1 MKQVYRIDN
10 DGFYL
15 EPVILH
21 LETIE
26 VEVKLPIP
34 VTEEKIIEGEIESED
49 PPVEEQELEP
59 EILDEPPYDVSET
72 EEEPVES
79 TEPVEETPEEAEEEI
94 PQPNKI
100 IVLEYIYNVP
110 EDCVEVAPPS
120 FYKAKWDGEEWIE
133 VGVKPPE
140 PPPKV
145 TNREMIE
152 QLQNEALSM
161 MIALT
166 DGYEEQ
172 LASQAKITDE
182 STETMVA
189 LSDVFEQVLTLQ
201 EDVMNIQIQLEE
213 GV

>member
-15 EPVILH
+15 EPVVLH

-26 VEVKLPIP
+26 VEVELPIP
-34 VTEEKIIEGEIESED
+34 VIEEVEGEIENED
-49 PPVEEQELEP
+49 SPVEEQESEP
-59 EILDEPPYDVSET
+59 EILDEPPYDVPET
-72 EEEPVES
+72 EEEPVE
-79 TEPVEETPEEAEEEI
+79 ETTEEAEEDI

-100 IVLEYIYNVP
+100 IVLEYVYNVP

-120 FYKAKWDGEEWIE
+120 FYKAKWDGDEWIE
-133 VGVKPPE
+133 VGEAPPE
-140 PPPKV
+140 PPHKV

-152 QLQNEALSM
+152 QLQDEALSM

-172 LASQAKITDE
+172 LAAQDKMVNE

-189 LSDVFEQVLTLQ
+189 LSDVFEQVMVLQ

>member
-1 MKQVYRIDN
+1 MKQVYRIDG

-15 EPVILH
+15 EPVVLH

-26 VEVKLPIP
+26 VEVELPIP
-34 VTEEKIIEGEIESED
+34 IIEEEVEGEIKNED
-49 PPVEEQELEP
+49 SPVEELESEP
-59 EILDEPPYDVSET
+59 ETLDEPPYDVPEI
-72 EEEPVES
+72 EEEPG
-79 TEPVEETPEEAEEEI
+79 EEAEVEI

-100 IVLEYIYNVP
+100 IVLKYVYNIP

-120 FYKAKWDGEEWIE
+120 FYKAKWDGDEWIE
-133 VGVKPPE
+133 AGVKPIE
-140 PPPKV
+140 PPHKV

-152 QLQNEALSM
+152 QLQDEALAM

-172 LASQAKITDE
+172 LAAQDKMTNE

>member
-1 MKQVYRIDN
+1 MKQVYRIDG

-15 EPVILH
+15 EPVVLY

-26 VEVKLPIP
+26 VEVELPIP
-34 VTEEKIIEGEIESED
+34 VIEEEVESEVESED
-49 PPVEEQELEP
+49 SPVEEQESEP
-59 EILDEPPYDVSET
+59 ETLDEPPYDVPET
-72 EEEPVES
+72 EEEPVEDD
-79 TEPVEETPEEAEEEI
+79 EPVEETLEETGEEI

-100 IVLEYIYNVP
+100 IVLEYVYNVP

-120 FYKAKWDGEEWIE
+120 FYKAKWDGDEWIE
-133 VGVKPPE
+133 VGEAPPE
-140 PPPKV
+140 PPHKV

-152 QLQNEALSM
+152 QLQDEALSM

-172 LASQAKITDE
+172 LAAQDKMVNE

-189 LSDVFEQVLTLQ
+189 LSDVFEQVMVLQ
-201 EDVMNIQIQLEE
+201 EDVMNIQIKLEE